1 MSKKNKSRKEHSA
14 PATPSK
20 PAEGSTAK
28 APAVASVAAASAP
41 KPRPVSV
48 SSSSAAPTPPAS
60 EYRWLWQMLA
70 GGVTVVVVLVG
81 LPMLGSLVMEKDNT
95 KSSSPVSSP
104 VSTAPTSGAS
114 SQAQNTTRPS
124 PAAASAPERGLLALL
139 PKTGDV
145 FQGETTLSSAYL
157 EARNNLTGGK
167 SPMLVK
173 NSMEG
178 LLPQSVG
185 KPGREHLLATA
196 AFASV
201 RVRDAGA
208 AENHLKALTTEFPS
222 SPYQDL
228 AQAMQVEVSLLRATP
243 PSKDVPADQ
252 AALENVIQQ
261 ANQVLGTVSSDD
273 AKALASQLIARALDT
288 QGKQDQAIEGYLST
302 ATRYPQSAYAAQSL
316 LTAGVQLQKKGRTAE
331 ARSTLRRL
339 VADYPGESATKEG
352 NKYLRELELVGA
364 PAPELQVLSWEQGE
378 ATSMADLRGKV
389 VLVNFWQTWCPHC
402 RKELPHL
409 SDLYNQYKDQGL
421 VVLGVTR
428 DDKQQDLAGLQSFL
442 KDNPVTFPIVRVQ
455 QQTAKDYVI
464 SGIPAA
470 ALVDRNGIVQWRA
483 HPGSLTN
490 AQIETL
496 LAQK

>member
-1 MSKKNKSRKEHSA
+1 MA
-14 PATPSK
+14 PPASSK
-20 PAEGSTAK
+20 P
-28 APAVASVAAASAP
+28 
-41 KPRPVSV
+41 
-48 SSSSAAPTPPAS
+48 SAAPVS

-81 LPMLGSLVMEKDNT
+81 LPMLGSLVMEKDKPST
-95 KSSSPVSSP
+95 SAPVSSP
-104 VSTAPTSGAS
+104 SASVPSTA
-114 SQAQNTTRPS
+114 AQPSNPNSTRPPQNNS
-124 PAAASAPERGLLALL
+124 PAPERGLIALL
-139 PKTGDV
+139 PKTADA
-145 FQGETTLSSAYL
+145 FQGDTTLSNAFL

-185 KPGREHLLATA
+185 KAGREHLLAAA
-196 AFASV
+196 AFASL

-208 AENHLKALTTEFPS
+208 AENHLRNLTTEFPS

-228 AQAMQVEVSLLRATP
+228 ASAMQVEVNLLRASP

-261 ANQVLGTVSSDD
+261 ANQTLGQVKSDD
-273 AKALASQLIARALDT
+273 AKGLASQLIARALDA
-288 QGKQDQAIEGYLST
+288 QGKQEQAIESYLST

-316 LTAGVQLQKKGRTAE
+316 LTAGVMLQKKGNAAE
-331 ARSTLRRL
+331 ARNALRRL
-339 VADYPGESATKEG
+339 VAEYPGESATKEG
-352 NKYLRELELVGA
+352 NKYLRELELIGA

-378 ATSMADLRGKV
+378 ATSMADLKGKV

-409 SDLYNQYKDQGL
+409 SELYNQYKDQGL

-428 DDKQQDLAGLQSFL
+428 DDKQQDLSGLQSFL

-455 QQTAKDYVI
+455 QQTARDYVV

-470 ALVDRNGIVQWRA
+470 ALVDRNGVVQWRA